1 MHVQCI
7 LVVEDES
14 ILAWDLEA
22 TLQNAGF
29 QVLGPAATA
38 REALELAAQT
48 HPDLALVDINLAD
61 GKKTGI
67 EAARRLQAQYHT
79 PSLFLSGQGT
89 EARQNK
95 DAALGLL
102 EKPYS
107 PDAVV
112 ESVAV
117 AEAVL
122 AGEMP
127 PRLPP
132 GLELFS
138 SS

>member
-1 MHVQCI
+1 MRVHCI

-14 ILAWDLEA
+14 ILAFDLET
-22 TLQNAGF
+22 TLRNAGF

-38 REALELAAQT
+38 REALELAEQA
-48 HPDLALVDINLAD
+48 HPDLALIDINLAD
-61 GKKTGI
+61 GRKTGI
-67 EAARRLQAQYHT
+67 EAARRLQTQLHT
-79 PSLFLSGQGT
+79 PSLFLSGQGA

-107 PDAVV
+107 PDSVV

-117 AEAVL
+117 AEAL
-122 AGEMP
+122 LGGEVP
-127 PRLPP
+127 SRLPR
-132 GLELFS
+132 GLELFVGH
-138 SS
+138 